1 MTCDLEDAD
10 ADVVSRSIQN
20 SQEVALDLLMVY
32 ELAAPLSFRN
42 HICMGGILNTR
53 RPTLVLKA

>member
-32 ELAAPLSFRN
+32 ELLRHYHFATIFVWAEF
-42 HICMGGILNTR
+42 
-53 RPTLVLKA
+53 